1 MTTPWSAILEKLPL
15 SRTERAVVKR
25 FEGDPEGRAFL
36 PVADILRAHRMGD
49 EAIEIDA
56 RLDLAGAA
64 H

>member
-1 MTTPWSAILEKLPL
+1 MIRLMVREMARNECPPEQYQRLGLPAP
-15 SRTERAVVKR
+15 RRIAP
-25 FEGDPEGRAFL
+25 G
-36 PVADILRAHRMGD
+36 HGD